1 MKITS
6 VHGRFTTQ
14 HEHWI
19 MEKGTTRIIK
29 CMDASIWELLR
40 ESMDKNEVTNDS
52 YDSYAVAGE
61 TIVNVMNA
69 RIYVK
74 SEC

>member
-1 MKITS
+1 MNIAS

-52 YDSYAVAGE
+52 YDSYAVGGE